1 VILQIKTLSN
11 ISLNHTKI
19 MSLCVWYRVI
29 TSTMLEDRRD
39 AVRAIKALGKKYK
52 TEVGELCLQ
61 AMLDVIR
68 KDRSDTEIV
77 GYALECLWYVMEIER
92 LGEGEDRE
100 KRAEVGFS
108 KVVVSNHDNVAYLL
122 ELLEEFDFQVRRPA
136 TIVLWTLLQNCR
148 EETQEAILV
157 SPMGIS
163 RLMDLLVDSR
173 EVIRNDAILVLYELT
188 HANKQIQK
196 IVAFENAFDRLLAI
210 IQVEGY
216 SEGGIVV
223 LDCINVLQNLLF
235 DNNSNQSFFREANL
249 IHCLLPFFDFKPSSP
264 GDNSA
269 WNQLEKAQSV
279 LQMLRLVRSLVSP
292 RNPQQSTTI
301 CQKQMLQCGLLE
313 SLCKFMFGGGVPS
326 EILSETINAVA
337 EVVRGCDSNQ
347 QYLESVSTPSNPPR
361 SAVLAILMS
370 MVTEKQPLQLRL
382 AALYCF
388 QCFVYKNERS
398 QQYIIDTLLPSST
411 AQQTSISPGQILIAG
426 LFGPD
431 PLSNWCTSIAI
442 SNALN
447 DSLKPQLL
455 RVQLS
460 MQGGTQVTL
469 LQQIT
474 MFLTQHSDLRVQ
486 TRVGI
491 LILLCVWLAN
501 CHLCVTQ
508 FLSDNNNIPFLIGQL
523 QQNYTDEVGQMSR
536 CLCAVVLGITLAY
549 NTGSSTEYSP
559 RTLRE
564 VIGHRIG
571 KEAFIEIIGHISS
584 SEFFTRAAKYPYN
597 RATSL
602 GEICFDHNFT
612 TFFRQVSEVIIK
624 SLDDDF
630 SAAVGQKNTNQTNTI
645 VSNSVEEHDS
655 IISQYKELIREQ
667 DTELTSLRE
676 KFNAL
681 EKTRSQDARIL
692 QQQASELKTLG
703 EQVALYASLN
713 KSDDETDGGEG
724 GSASEVERLQNTITS
739 MQRIQ
744 DSQRHELASKEV
756 EIGRLQQELSSLT
769 DERKQSAASSTADK
783 ARMLQLKEELD
794 RVKAMN
800 EALLT
805 DRKSMEEELASVE
818 ENLQKT
824 KITQVESSE
833 DLTSQEVEKLKQE
846 KRMLQSELKEWK
858 DKAEVCTAE
867 QDDLLMSL
875 TDMDKKVKKYKILL
889 VENNVAL
896 PESESEEEED
906 EDEEDVD

>member
-1 VILQIKTLSN
+1 MSN
-11 ISLNHTKI
+11 
-19 MSLCVWYRVI
+19 WYRVI
-29 TSTMLEDRRD
+29 TSTLLEDRRD
-39 AVRAIKALGKKYK
+39 AVRAIKALAKKYK
-52 TEVGELCLQ
+52 AEVGELCLQ

-77 GYALECLWYVMEIER
+77 GYALECLWNVMEIER
-92 LGEGEDRE
+92 LGEGEYRE

-122 ELLEEFDFQVRRPA
+122 ELLEEFDFKVRRPA
-136 TIVLWTLLQNCR
+136 TIVLWILLQNCR

-188 HANKQIQK
+188 YANKQIQK

-210 IQVEGY
+210 IKVEGY

-223 LDCINVLQNLLF
+223 LDCVNVLQNLLF

-269 WNQLEKAQSV
+269 WNQPEKAQSV

-292 RNPQQSTTI
+292 RNPQQSTSI

-370 MVTEKQPLQLRL
+370 MVTEKQPLPLRL

-411 AQQTSISPGQILIAG
+411 AQQASISPGQILIAG

-469 LQQIT
+469 LRQIT

-501 CHLCVTQ
+501 CSHCVIQ
-508 FLSDNNNIPFLIGQL
+508 FLGDNNNIPFLIGQL

-536 CLCAVVLGITLAY
+536 CLCAVVLGIALAF
-549 NTGSSTEYSP
+549 NTSSSTEYSP
-559 RTLRE
+559 RILRE
-564 VIGHRIG
+564 VIEHRIG

-597 RATSL
+597 RSTSL

-612 TFFRQVSEVIIK
+612 TFFKQVSEVIVK

-630 SAAVGQKNTNQTNTI
+630 SASVGQKNTNQASAI
-645 VSNSVEEHDS
+645 ASNSVEEHDS
-655 IISQYKELIREQ
+655 IISQYKELIRDQ
-667 DTELTSLRE
+667 DTEITSLRE
-676 KFNAL
+676 RYDQL
-681 EKTRSQDARIL
+681 EKTRSQDARLL
-692 QQQASELKTLG
+692 QQQSSEIKILG

-713 KSDDETDGGEG
+713 KSGDDGEGEETDGVEE
-724 GSASEVERLQNTITS
+724 SEIKQLQNTITS

-769 DERKQSAASSTADK
+769 EERKQLDMSSAEDK
-783 ARMLQLKEELD
+783 FRMSKLKDELD
-794 RVKAMN
+794 QVKAMN

-805 DRKSMEEELASVE
+805 DRKSMEEQLVSME
-818 ENLQKT
+818 ENLRKT
-824 KITQVESSE
+824 KISQDVNSQDPPTE
-833 DLTSQEVEKLKQE
+833 DVEKLQQE
-846 KRMLQSELKEWK
+846 TRRLQSELKERK
-858 DKAEVCTAE
+858 DKAAVCIAE
-867 QDDLLMSL
+867 QDDLLMTL
-875 TDMDKKVKKYKILL
+875 TDLDKKVKRYKTLL
-889 VENNVAL
+889 VENNVAF
-896 PESESEEEED
+896 PESESEEDDDDDEEE